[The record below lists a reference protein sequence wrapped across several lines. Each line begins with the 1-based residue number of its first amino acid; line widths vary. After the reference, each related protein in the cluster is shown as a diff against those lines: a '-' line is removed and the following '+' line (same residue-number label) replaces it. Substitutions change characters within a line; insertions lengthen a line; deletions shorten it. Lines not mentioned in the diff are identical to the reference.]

1 MPRTDNTAHKVNEQK
16 DVAEGKSDST
26 ANEKKKK
33 KLCFSG
39 KEEDVTQKF

>member
-33 KLCFSG
+33 NYVFLG
-39 KEEDVTQKF
+39 KKKM